1 MQSLGHSHGHAHAT
15 GSILRW
21 SLVATIAFVLVELI
35 AGIKAHSLALVS
47 DAGHNFTDALAL
59 GLAWAGF
66 YLQSKPPDEVKTY
79 GYHRAGVLSAFVN
92 ALTLVALSVWILYE
106 SVARLR
112 APEPVNETI
121 MMVVAGLGLVLNG
134 SVMLALRVAS
144 RDDINV
150 RGAFVHM
157 LGDAL
162 GSIAI
167 VLGAAAIRYTGW
179 VRVDPILSILI
190 ALLIVW
196 TAWDII
202 RESLN
207 ILLEGLPRGIYLA
220 DVTEAMG
227 TVEGVLG
234 VHHLHIWSLGSNTHA
249 LSCHVLIEDVP
260 PSASETILRS
270 LNALL
275 DRRFG
280 IAHTTVQ
287 FEHVSCGISE
297 NGCAIPVPAHEHPHP
312 HDH

>member
-1 MQSLGHSHGHAHAT
+1 MWRAILRGQKRRVHCRERVQSLGHSHGHAHAT

-162 GSIAI
+162 GSVAF
-167 VLGAAAIRYTGW
+167 VWGAAPIRYTGW

-260 PSASETILRS
+260 PSASETILRDLTGVLAES
-270 LNALL
+270 
-275 DRRFG
+275 FH
-280 IAHTTVQ
+280 IHHTTV
-287 FEHVSCGISE
+287 
-297 NGCAIPVPAHEHPHP
+297 P
-312 HDH
+312 